1 MKIAA
6 AQMELV
12 PDIETNTRRIK
23 EFIEQ
28 AAVFGVDIMAF
39 PETALTGYYPELF
52 RSHNQEKIDEKVA
65 ELHQFVQEKGVSAIV
80 GTPYFE
86 EG

>member
-1 MKIAA
+1 MGRRQTSFLAAGISLLERSTPQLWALQSPKTYPCEEVGVVKIAA

-39 PETALTGYYPELF
+39 PRLP
-52 RSHNQEKIDEKVA
+52 
-65 ELHQFVQEKGVSAIV
+65 
-80 GTPYFE
+80 
-86 EG
+86 